1 MINRQQNRN
10 WKTGWV
16 WAAFLIGLL
25 PGLHEKYWR
34 WVKRH
39 YYEQGVG
46 CGLIRGY
53 AREFEK
59 QNSRKPNDIE
69 LLNWCAG
76 RFSEDVAGMDY
87 VPDAVEMQFRSRRET
102 GR

>member
-1 MINRQQNRN
+1 MNDRQQNRN
-10 WKTGWV
+10 WRTGWV

-34 WVKRH
+34 WVKQH

-59 QNSRKPNDIE
+59 QHGRKPNDTE
-69 LLNWCAG
+69 LLSWCSS
-76 RFSEDVAGMDY
+76 RFAEDVAGMDY
-87 VPDAVEMQFRSRRET
+87 IPDAVEM
-102 GR
+102 